1 MTRHNVQYEYYRKS
15 RRNRY
20 VYYNNIIMLCIN
32 IMPRWRV
39 AVSIGTQS
47 EYSSLNVT
55 ILLYVSLASRFRAHN
70 M

>member
-1 MTRHNVQYEYYRKS
+1 MYNTNITANHGVIAG
-15 RRNRY
+15 Y

-32 IMPRWRV
+32 IMQRWRV